1 MSEIIIRPKIYNKK
15 PEYLLLRGCINGI
28 TLLIPKKAF
37 DDCGSFNTSLRCT
50 QDYDMWHRMLKKYN
64 FLQVEDFLSKTRV
77 TASVVIFTVFS
88 VFSALYFGV
97 SRLRNHTDCVAS
109 SMNFPV
115 TDVSTRKSLSVSTV
129 MRKFLPE
136 TTLLFNASGCVTA
149 ISLSSSLTLLIKMR
163 AAK

>member
-1 MSEIIIRPKIYNKK
+1 MPFRLPLFVAGMTAPDFVTI
-15 PEYLLLRGCINGI
+15 
-28 TLLIPKKAF
+28 F
-37 DDCGSFNTSLRCT
+37 DFSL
-50 QDYDMWHRMLKKYN
+50 
-64 FLQVEDFLSKTRV
+64 FLSKTRV

-129 MRKFLPE
+129 MRKFLPKI
-136 TTLLFNASGCVTA
+136 TLLFNASGCVTA